1 MPSLQLRRMAPPPS
15 TTESGKNSKQ
25 DDVAA
30 PDLAPESIPKARRS
44 PRIHQEDRY
53 DPCLQSDED
62 EEEHDDPHPLPS
74 SQPDTHQNEKTTLE
88 DAKKPTTFTQTSKYP
103 EPIGDPKD
111 DPFYINTA
119 DLTSDSSDGEDDNK
133 ELMPS
138 SPPR

>member
-1 MPSLQLRRMAPPPS
+1 MAPPPS
-15 TTESGKNSKQ
+15 TTEAGKTDSKQ

-30 PDLAPESIPKARRS
+30 PDLAPESIPRARRS
-44 PRIHQEDRY
+44 PRIQQEDRY

-62 EEEHDDPHPLPS
+62 DDPLPS
-74 SQPDTHQNEKTTLE
+74 SQTDTENEKTKKTQE

-103 EPIGDPKD
+103 EPIGDPHD
-111 DPFYINTA
+111 DPFYVNTA
-119 DLTSDSSDGEDDNK
+119 DFTSDSSDGEDDNQ

>member
-1 MPSLQLRRMAPPPS
+1 MMNWLLESLQLRRMAPPPS

-25 DDVAA
+25 DDVPA

-74 SQPDTHQNEKTTLE
+74 SQPDTHENEKTTQE
-88 DAKKPTTFTQTSKYP
+88 DAKKPTTASLF
-103 EPIGDPKD
+103 
-111 DPFYINTA
+111 FF
-119 DLTSDSSDGEDDNK
+119 DGGGNLLRISNSLDWSILRESVSGNR
-133 ELMPS
+133 
-138 SPPR
+138 PRKKVAFSL

>member
-15 TTESGKNSKQ
+15 TSGQNSKQ
-25 DDVAA
+25 NDETAQ
-30 PDLAPESIPKARRS
+30 ESIPKARRS

-53 DPCLQSDED
+53 DPCLQSDD
-62 EEEHDDPHPLPS
+62 EEDHEDPHPLPKTDNQEK
-74 SQPDTHQNEKTTLE
+74 SQN
-88 DAKKPTTFTQTSKYP
+88 DAKKPTTQTQTSKYP

-111 DPFYINTA
+111 DPFYISTA
-119 DLTSDSSDGEDDNK
+119 DFTSDSSDEEDDNQ